1 MRDLDAPLDFDL
13 RIDRSDPS
21 GRILPIIHYFIR
33 ERTDQTTTDDSQTSI
48 LRVVHPMGHSYM
60 TQQTKREEPIKTML
74 FSGRCRCGS
83 WLFRGSTARWNPKI
97 GPDAAYDCSACRPR
111 PKP

>member
-1 MRDLDAPLDFDL
+1 MGLFYRRNRRMLDVFQPRNHNSEQHHIRTRGNEMRDLDAPLDFDL

-48 LRVVHPMGHSYM
+48 LRVVHPMGHS
-60 TQQTKREEPIKTML
+60 
-74 FSGRCRCGS
+74 
-83 WLFRGSTARWNPKI
+83 
-97 GPDAAYDCSACRPR
+97 
-111 PKP
+111 

>member
-33 ERTDQTTTDDSQTSI
+33 ERTDQTATDDSQALP
-48 LRVVHPMGHSYM
+48 LRVMH
-60 TQQTKREEPIKTML
+60 QL
-74 FSGRCRCGS
+74 
-83 WLFRGSTARWNPKI
+83 AR
-97 GPDAAYDCSACRPR
+97 
-111 PKP
+111 